1 MPNLTLRK
9 SDEVPIRKKGT
20 SAQKEQQALYE
31 GFIKQIADNVGE
43 LQLGEDERSRSVK
56 VSLRRAS
63 KRLGTELEIWEV
75 DGRVYF
81 RRQSQRRPGRRRRT
95 D

>member
-9 SDEVPIRKKGT
+9 SDEVPNQKKGT
-20 SAQKEQQALYE
+20 SAQQALYE

-43 LQLGEDERSRSVK
+43 LQLGQDERIRSVK
-56 VSLRRAS
+56 VSLRLAS
-63 KRLGTELEIWEV
+63 KRLSTDLEIWDV